1 MTKAELIYHEDGA
14 ALFEHGRLVEYIK
27 NPPPNSLS
35 VGAICL
41 ARITQLFP
49 KQKRGQCQLPS
60 GEVASLRLDNTQDYL
75 SGALMWVT
83 LTAMGRQHK
92 PWQAESGISRAG
104 RLIVLH
110 HGLDEVRVSHK
121 AKGAI
126 DESII
131 AQVRAALPNGW
142 GAVLK
147 RASAAASAE
156 MIQDE
161 IAALLAPLTLP
172 IGSGSYPDAPS
183 CLYQGDSP
191 QVMLSI
197 AAPDATL
204 RYDDEAALWD
214 EIEDAAYEAAERDI
228 LLDNGARLSFE
239 ATQALLAVD
248 VDSGTSKLGPLALAR
263 ATAPEIMRIIRLA
276 SYSGVIVIDMP
287 RLAFKDMAAILDE
300 MRDLAQNDIRHP
312 DILGVSRAGLIE
324 MIVRHRLAPLSAR
337 LSADT

>member
-1 MTKAELIYHEDGA
+1 MTKAELIYHDDGA

-49 KQKRGQCQLPS
+49 KQKRGQCQLPT
-60 GEVASLRLDNTQDYL
+60 GEVASFRLDNTQTYL
-75 SGALMWVT
+75 SGALIWVT
-83 LTAMGRQHK
+83 LTAMARQHK

-110 HGLDEVRVSHK
+110 HAMDEVRVSHK

-126 DESII
+126 DDTII
-131 AQVRAALPNGW
+131 AKVRAALPDGW

-147 RASAAASAE
+147 RASAAATAE

-172 IGSGSYPDAPS
+172 LDSGSHPDAPS

-197 AAPDATL
+197 AAPDATV

-228 LLDNGARLSFE
+228 LLANGARLSFE

-248 VDSGTSKLGPLALAR
+248 VDSGTSKLGPLGLAR

-287 RLAFKDMAAILDE
+287 RLAFKDMAVILDE

-337 LSADT
+337 LSADK